1 MQSKNNKTNN
11 RMINLKEFKPEI
23 RTILSSHNLFVK
35 NAIRKLDSPFKYFYQ
50 CYICSSVFVVYHS
63 NEIVML
69 DYSYAQL
76 LTCKEAQSLQ
86 TIKEIIE

>member
-35 NAIRKLDSPFKYFYQ
+35 NAIRKLDSPLKYVYQ
-50 CYICSSVFVVYHS
+50 CYICSSMFVVYHS
-63 NEIVML
+63 NEVVML
-69 DYSYAQL
+69 NYPNL
-76 LTCKEAQSLQ
+76 LTCKEAKNFNV
-86 TIKEIIE
+86 IKEIIE